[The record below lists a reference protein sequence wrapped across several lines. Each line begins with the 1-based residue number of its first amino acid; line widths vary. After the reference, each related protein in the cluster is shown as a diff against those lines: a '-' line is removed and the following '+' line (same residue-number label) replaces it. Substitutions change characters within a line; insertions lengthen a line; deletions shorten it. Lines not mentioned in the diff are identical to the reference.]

1 MKRKI
6 VKNIVIGITVSSMLT
21 PLLASPSHAESS
33 GFKDVSDNHWAKSG
47 ILNAVQ
53 QGIVGG
59 YPDGLFHPDNEV
71 SRAEFIK
78 MTAAALKLQVETAEP
93 SERWYEPFFEA
104 ATSAGIYVEGDFATK
119 DWTKPMTRLEM
130 VHIAVRAIG
139 ETGEDDYE
147 FMYKAAK
154 SGLIS
159 GTGDG
164 NLNPDGTTTRAQ
176 AVAVIQ
182 RIQQVKGGATL
193 PIDEAAVTRAEKLM
207 NAEKDP
213 WGRPIRTTNLP
224 SNYKEYPYI
233 LEELPN
239 EMYEMK
245 IGFGN
250 AFGYTPPAKLLK
262 KDPEFTKENIDIWMD
277 HIVKFGDLS
286 LNIDY
291 RTMDSQKWVDDM
303 LVHILE
309 QSQGSISRPL
319 KKYAAW
325 VKENQ
330 IIIEGHIEPEPS
342 MIFFDNW
349 GKYYVRS
356 KVKFKFTSFK
366 ESKDLLYN
374 ADDRGKFKK
383 NVWYTGYVDMEMF
396 TNVSGVWGDT
406 LKVGGGADLI
416 KYSNLKILKK

>member
-130 VHIAVRAIG
+130 VHISVRAIG

-147 FMYKAAK
+147 LMYKAAK

-239 EMYEMK
+239 EMYEMEHENV
-245 IGFGN
+245 ID
-250 AFGYTPPAKLLK
+250 TPKSAAEYF
-262 KDPEFTKENIDIWMD
+262 KDPQLTKEIIDDWMVMVERYGQLALNSNYKTID
-277 HIVKFGDLS
+277 QNWVNEYVS
-286 LNIDY
+286 LIDY
-291 RTMDSQKWVDDM
+291 QIAPNQD
-303 LVHILE
+303 
-309 QSQGSISRPL
+309 QGL
-319 KKYAAW
+319 YAKKYMNW
-325 VKENQ
+325 VKENHIQ
-330 IIIEGHIEPEPS
+330 IEGFLTPEPS
-342 MIFFDNW
+342 MIFDRN
-349 GKYYVRS
+349 GSPYVRAQYSFRMVSFDKNEGVFDDLWFPKNTYNSIINGGFDDYQISQHSSFFRNS
-356 KVKFKFTSFK
+356 KLKAENK
-366 ESKDLLYN
+366 KD
-374 ADDRGKFKK
+374 
-383 NVWYTGYVDMEMF
+383 
-396 TNVSGVWGDT
+396 
-406 LKVGGGADLI
+406 
-416 KYSNLKILKK
+416 